1 MEALSMN
8 FILLLMAVLVVAC
21 LAGIG
26 GAVAYGSSLG
36 VILFIIGACV
46 FMGLG
51 FVIRRKWS
59 S

>member
-1 MEALSMN
+1 MN